1 MKRGRRITLR
11 LDEDEWASV
20 QALCQSSG
28 LDVSGAVR
36 WTLRAAR
43 APGDGLP
50 AVQEAPKRFSIPDRI
65 LTKVQP
71 YLAWGKGNLKDERNR
86 QFDECFALTL
96 ACKQLFPRTPGIAEC
111 LAQFV
116 DIEQRFPR
124 ES

>member
-1 MKRGRRITLR
+1 MKRDRRITLR
-11 LDEDEWASV
+11 LDKEQWDSI

-36 WTLRAAR
+36 SALRAAR
-43 APGDGLP
+43 APGNSLP
-50 AVQEAPKRFSIPDRI
+50 AAQGARKPFFIPDRI
-65 LTKVQP
+65 LNKVQP